1 VTSTLAICV
10 QRGGFALQVAQAFK
24 GFQFE
29 RLLVEAHRPVQVAAG
44 DQHVGHGVQ
53 RGGFALQV
61 AQAFLQIS
69 SDCW

>member
-10 QRGGFALQVAQAFK
+10 QRGGFALQVAQAFL
-24 GFQFE
+24 QFE

-44 DQHVGHGVQ
+44 DQHVGHLVQ

-61 AQAFLQIS
+61 AQAFIQVS